1 MALLLKVNPV
11 GIDRPI
17 DKIQQALYTGLVTNG
32 TWTMYESY
40 HRAYKNET
48 KDGIVPEIFTGKKDY
63 KDAFTD
69 DGFTA
74 TSFFLIPDE
83 VGVVEGQKFQA
94 EISIIFQV
102 DLAKLYPNAPD
113 SRRFDEEMHNEI
125 LNILN
130 DLDANFTDV
139 DYVTSLDSVYA
150 GLDTSKIK
158 WNDLQP
164 YHVVRFTVTANY
176 DYQCNPV
183 FATAGLV
190 CTIGVDMSK
199 TDPTTPGGSDGTA
212 TATPTGG
219 QGVITYLW
227 NDPGAQTTQTATGLE
242 DGTYT
247 CIVTDSIISIPPC
260 NTLGM
265 IELEDPVVCTIGVT
279 VGVTA
284 ETIEGANDGTASA
297 TPSGGQ
303 GTLTYLWTTG
313 DGSIP
318 GGTETNQNIT
328 GLSSGTYTVVVT
340 DDIIPSPVCSA
351 TDNGTVNTT
360 AIDSDAQAFF
370 TAASI
375 TDVTQQAA
383 INNLVIALKAD
394 SLWSKMYY
402 IYPWVGGTAAKH
414 SYNLI
419 DPALYQLIFNGG
431 WTHGSTGG
439 TPNGTTG
446 YATTGFA
453 TNLVTSINSVAH
465 GFYCRTNQASPAWKV
480 DYGASDAIYGN
491 GVWMVAKNSGK
502 IWGGAYSNNAYD
514 ETTTGTQGLLVLSRE
529 SSSGRTGY
537 RNAVALAT
545 DAIGI
550 TSQSSEEIVIGAIN
564 QAGTIGDYSD
574 REHSLTFLSDG
585 LTASQETDLD
595 TIVLAYE
602 TALSRNV

>member
-1 MALLLKVNPV
+1 MALLLKVDPV

-83 VGVVEGQKFQA
+83 VGVLEGSKFQA

-183 FATAGLV
+183 FAKAGLV

-199 TDPTTPGGSDGTA
+199 TDPTTIGGNDGTA

-219 QGVITYLW
+219 QGSISYEW
-227 NDPGAQTTQTATGLE
+227 DDPANQTTQTATGLE

-260 NTLGM
+260 NTIGM
-265 IELEDPVVCTIGVT
+265 IELEDPAAICNIGVT
-279 VGVTA
+279 VNVTA
-284 ETIEGANDGTASA
+284 ETGEDLNDGTASA
-297 TPSGGQ
+297 VPTGGQ
-303 GTLTYLWTTG
+303 GVLSYLWTTG

-318 GGTETNQNIT
+318 GGTETNQNIV
-328 GLSSGTYTVVVT
+328 GLSPGTYTVVVT

-351 TDNGTVNTT
+351 TDNGTVDVGIT
-360 AIDSDAQAFF
+360 DAQRFID
-370 TAASI
+370 AASI
-375 TDVTQQAA
+375 TDGTQQTA
-383 INNLVIALKAD
+383 IEDLVIALKAA
-394 SLWSKMYY
+394 SIWSKMYY
-402 IYPWVGGTAAKH
+402 IYPWVGGTASQH
-414 SYNLI
+414 SYNLV
-419 DPALYQLIFNGG
+419 DPTLYQLTFNGG
-431 WTHGSTGG
+431 WTHASTGATPNGSTG
-439 TPNGTTG
+439 
-446 YATTGFA
+446 YAETGFA
-453 TNLVTSINSVAH
+453 TNLVASKDSVAH
-465 GFYCRTNQASPAWKV
+465 GVYCRTS
-480 DYGASDAIYGN
+480 
-491 GVWMVAKNSGK
+491 
-502 IWGGAYSNNAYD
+502 
-514 ETTTGTQGLLVLSRE
+514 TTTGVLMVDQGAASGGTANGLFMSVYRSGDMQGDCYSAANYREATTGSQGLHVLSRE
-529 SSSGRTGY
+529 NSTSRAGY
-537 RNAVALAT
+537 RNAVALT
-545 DAIGI
+545 PDSDVS
-550 TSQSSEEIVIGAIN
+550 TSQDSNTITIGAMN
-564 QAGTIGDYSD
+564 KGGTKTWYSD
-574 REHSLTFLSDG
+574 RETAFNFVSDG
-585 LTASQETDLD
+585 LSASEVTALNTA
-595 TIVLAYE
+595 VLTFQ

>member
-1 MALLLKVNPV
+1 MALLLKVDPV

-74 TSFFLIPDE
+74 TSFFLIPNE

-183 FATAGLV
+183 FAKAGLV

-199 TDPTTPGGSDGTA
+199 TDPTTIGGNDGTA
-212 TATPTGG
+212 TATPTGN
-219 QGVITYLW
+219 QGAITYQW
-227 NDPGAQTTQTATGLE
+227 DDPANQTTQTATGLE

-260 NTLGM
+260 DTTGM
-265 IELEDPVVCTIGVT
+265 IELEDPAPICNIGVT
-279 VGVTA
+279 VDVVD
-284 ETIEGANDGTASA
+284 ETSLGANDGTASA
-297 TPSGGQ
+297 TPTGGQ
-303 GTLTYLWTTG
+303 GALTYLWTTG

-328 GLSSGTYTVVVT
+328 GLSPGTYTVVVT

-351 TDNGTVNTT
+351 TDNGEVV
-360 AIDSDAQAFF
+360 AGSSVQPDDLS
-370 TAASI
+370 
-375 TDVTQQAA
+375 
-383 INNLVIALKAD
+383 NLDTWLKAD
-394 SLWSKMYY
+394 EETSLN
-402 IYPWVGGTAAKH
+402 GGSINDLDPVSAWDSFSTATVNMTQGNAGKQAIWNADGFGANNMPCVTADGVKDILESTH
-414 SYNLI
+414 SYSQPCTVIIVFQRDTLTVSSRI
-419 DPALYQLIFNGG
+419 HAGTDTLGDSIGRQHTTTDMRMESDGTQLTDSNNSA
-431 WTHGSTGG
+431 STDVVILKAVYNTTSSQLGINDG
-439 TPNGTTG
+439 AWTTG
-446 YATTGFA
+446 DAGSGLCTNMSLFA
-453 TNLVTSINSVAH
+453 KPGTFPKSVTNGSIAEFVKYSDVKTDGEIQSVIA
-465 GFYCRTNQASPAWKV
+465 GLNVKY
-480 DYGASDAIYGN
+480 AIY
-491 GVWMVAKNSGK
+491 
-502 IWGGAYSNNAYD
+502 
-514 ETTTGTQGLLVLSRE
+514 
-529 SSSGRTGY
+529 
-537 RNAVALAT
+537 
-545 DAIGI
+545 
-550 TSQSSEEIVIGAIN
+550 
-564 QAGTIGDYSD
+564 
-574 REHSLTFLSDG
+574 
-585 LTASQETDLD
+585 
-595 TIVLAYE
+595 
-602 TALSRNV
+602 

>member
-1 MALLLKVNPV
+1 MALLLKVDPV

-183 FATAGLV
+183 FAKAGLV

-199 TDPTTPGGSDGTA
+199 TDPTTIGGSDGTA
-212 TATPTGG
+212 TATPTGA
-219 QGVITYLW
+219 QGSISYEW
-227 NDPGAQTTQTATGLE
+227 DDPANQTTQTATGLE

-265 IELEDPVVCTIGVT
+265 IELEDPAPICTIGVT
-279 VGVTA
+279 VSVTD
-284 ETIEGANDGTASA
+284 ETGSGLDDGTADA

-303 GTLTYLWTTG
+303 GTLTYAWTGPNSFT
-313 DGSIP
+313 S
-318 GGTETNQNIT
+318 TLQNIT
-328 GLSSGTYTVVVT
+328 GLEPGLYTVIVT
-340 DDIIPSPVCSA
+340 DDITGGCTA
-351 TDNGTVNTT
+351 TDNGTVDEGAISPGILPNLNLWVDATD
-360 AIDSDAQAFF
+360 IDSFNATPPSDLDPISAWNRQTGSIVDLIQVAGGSQPIYNDSGFGTNDTAFVGF
-370 TAASI
+370 NGTSESLLEEAGFI
-375 TDVTQQAA
+375 QAA
-383 INNLVIALKAD
+383 TIVMAMRMRDLSGTQTIFAGKTNFQSGILLSGAD
-394 SLWSKMYY
+394 LN
-402 IYPWVGGTAAKH
+402 VG
-414 SYNLI
+414 
-419 DPALYQLIFNGG
+419 
-431 WTHGSTGG
+431 GSTGFMQVVSL
-439 TPNGTTG
+439 TTNTLILKVVLNGTSSKVGLNGDAMITG
-446 YATTGFA
+446 DAGVGGSEGIRIGTFKTGVRWA
-453 TNLVTSINSVAH
+453 NMEVAEII
-465 GFYCRTNQASPAWKV
+465 Q
-480 DYGASDAIYGN
+480 YGDAKSDADLTLLTDYLNNKYG
-491 GVWMVAKNSGK
+491 
-502 IWGGAYSNNAYD
+502 I
-514 ETTTGTQGLLVLSRE
+514 
-529 SSSGRTGY
+529 
-537 RNAVALAT
+537 
-545 DAIGI
+545 
-550 TSQSSEEIVIGAIN
+550 
-564 QAGTIGDYSD
+564 
-574 REHSLTFLSDG
+574 F
-585 LTASQETDLD
+585 
-595 TIVLAYE
+595 
-602 TALSRNV
+602 

>member
-183 FATAGLV
+183 FAKAGLV

-199 TDPTTPGGSDGTA
+199 TDPTTIGGNDGTA

-219 QGVITYLW
+219 QGSISYEW
-227 NDPGAQTTQTATGLE
+227 DDPANQTTQTATGLE

-260 NTLGM
+260 NTIGM
-265 IELEDPVVCTIGVT
+265 IELEDPAAICNIGVT
-279 VGVTA
+279 VNVTA
-284 ETIEGANDGTASA
+284 ETGEDLNDGTASA
-297 TPSGGQ
+297 VPTGGQ
-303 GTLTYLWTTG
+303 GVLSYLWTTG

-318 GGTETNQNIT
+318 GGTETNQNIV
-328 GLSSGTYTVVVT
+328 GLSPGTYTVVVT

-351 TDNGTVNTT
+351 TDNGTVDVGIT
-360 AIDSDAQAFF
+360 DAQRFID
-370 TAASI
+370 AASI
-375 TDVTQQAA
+375 TDGTQQTA
-383 INNLVIALKAD
+383 IEDLVIALKAA
-394 SLWSKMYY
+394 SIWSKMYY
-402 IYPWVGGTAAKH
+402 IYPWVGGTASQH
-414 SYNLI
+414 SYNLK
-419 DPALYQLIFNGG
+419 DPTLYQLTFNGG
-431 WTHGSTGG
+431 WTHASTGG
-439 TPNGTTG
+439 TPNGSTG
-446 YATTGFA
+446 YAGTGFIV
-453 TNLVTSINSVAH
+453 NNVTDLDDVAH
-465 GFYCRTNQASPAWKV
+465 GFYSRTSDTSTVFKA
-480 DYGASDAIYGN
+480 DYGATSGTYTDGILMSAYKSGDMWAAAFDAATY
-491 GVWMVAKNSGK
+491 A
-502 IWGGAYSNNAYD
+502 
-514 ETTTGTQGLLVLSRE
+514 ETTTG
-529 SSSGRTGY
+529 SSGLQLFSRTASNVRIGY
-537 RNAVALAT
+537 RNAVSLGDDGVSSSSKT
-545 DAIGI
+545 
-550 TSQSSEEIVIGAIN
+550 SEEIIIGAN
-564 QAGTIGDYSD
+564 QKSSPGNYSD
-574 REHSLTFLSDG
+574 REHALTFLSEG
-585 LTASQETDLD
+585 LSASEVTDLN
-595 TIVLAYE
+595 TAVTTFQ

>member
-1 MALLLKVNPV
+1 MALLLKVDPV

-183 FATAGLV
+183 FAKAGLV
-190 CTIGVDMSK
+190 CTIGVDMTK
-199 TDPTTPGGSDGTA
+199 TDPTTIGGNDGTA
-212 TATPTGG
+212 TATPTGN
-219 QGVITYLW
+219 QGAITYQW
-227 NDPGAQTTQTATGLE
+227 DDPLNQTTQTATGLTE
-242 DGTYT
+242 GTYS
-247 CIVTDSIISIPPC
+247 CIVTDNIILNPAC
-260 NTLGM
+260 NTM
-265 IELEDPVVCTIGVT
+265 DNIELEDPAPICTVSVVVVVT
-279 VGVTA
+279 P
-284 ETIEGANDGTASA
+284 ETIQGADDGTATA

-303 GTLTYLWTTG
+303 GVLTYAWTGPNSFTST
-313 DGSIP
+313 DQNLTALEP
-318 GGTETNQNIT
+318 G
-328 GLSSGTYTVVVT
+328 LYTVIVS
-340 DDIIPSPVCSA
+340 DDIIIAPPCTA
-351 TDNGTVNTT
+351 TDNGTVDAATT
-360 AIDSDAQAFF
+360 DADALAFIN
-370 TAASI
+370 AASI
-375 TDVTQQAA
+375 TELVQQEA
-383 INNLVIALKAD
+383 INELVIDLKDA
-394 SLWSKMYY
+394 SLWDKVYYMY
-402 IYPWVGGTAAKH
+402 PFVGGTASQH
-414 SYNLI
+414 SYNLK
-419 DPALYQLIFNGG
+419 DPSLFQITWFGGIVHSATGVLGNATNGYGLTGFNPNTVGVALNSFGLGFYSRTDNITPSWCDVGGIVSGVRCMIQILIGNIFTGFNTTSSVSSSMANSDKLIFSNRTASNMTKGYRDAVEIHSD
-431 WTHGSTGG
+431 TTTSTTVFNANIPVLALDSGG
-439 TPNGTTG
+439 TIIR
-446 YATTGFA
+446 Y
-453 TNLVTSINSVAH
+453 
-465 GFYCRTNQASPAWKV
+465 
-480 DYGASDAIYGN
+480 
-491 GVWMVAKNSGK
+491 
-502 IWGGAYSNNAYD
+502 
-514 ETTTGTQGLLVLSRE
+514 
-529 SSSGRTGY
+529 SGRE
-537 RNAVALAT
+537 NSMSF
-545 DAIGI
+545 AI
-550 TSQSSEEIVIGAIN
+550 E
-564 QAGTIGDYSD
+564 
-574 REHSLTFLSDG
+574 G
-585 LTASQETDLD
+585 LTPIEVTAITAIVETYQ
-595 TIVLAYE
+595 VS
-602 TALSRNV
+602 LSRNV